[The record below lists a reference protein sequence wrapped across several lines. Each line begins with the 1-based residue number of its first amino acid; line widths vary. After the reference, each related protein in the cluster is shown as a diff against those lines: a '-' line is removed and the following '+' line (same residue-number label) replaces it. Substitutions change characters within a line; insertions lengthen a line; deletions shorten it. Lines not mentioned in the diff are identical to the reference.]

1 MGDIGSHV
9 PFPCFEVPKGEE
21 RKGIKEKR
29 KIEKKGGGWS
39 RKTRKKKGG
48 KKTGKWREEEEGE
61 RHHHHHHHHHELATE
76 TKIESMRHHHHQF
89 RLVDTTRNGGTIG
102 YLPPESFQKRS
113 MTTAKSDVFSFGIVV
128 LEVVSGRRALDL
140 TYPDDQI
147 ILLDWIRRLSDEEK
161 LLQAE
166 GHHVK
171 PEWVVKRVT
180 YEQNHGRAP
189 PYLIYTDHDHHEIV
203 LAIRG
208 LNLIKESDYKLLLD
222 NHLGMQMFDGGFAHH
237 GLLKSATW
245 FVEKWVSEGWHLF
258 FFSF

>member
-1 MGDIGSHV
+1 MEQKNG
-9 PFPCFEVPKGEE
+9 K
-21 RKGIKEKR
+21 KE
-29 KIEKKGGGWS
+29 G
-39 RKTRKKKGG
+39 RKKNWKMEGG
-48 KKTGKWREEEEGE
+48 RRRREREGMIHWGDVKTSNVMLDSHYNARLGDFGLARWLE
-61 RHHHHHHHHHELATE
+61 HELAIE